1 VGLFDMT
8 KGLPLFKTHLRD
20 FVVQMKEFEN
30 ADNSGLYEEET
41 QAQRQGAAEAEQQRI
56 QSVPGL
62 LPPSQALPDEMA
74 DEL

>member
-1 VGLFDMT
+1 MGLFDMS

-30 ADNSGLYEEET
+30 SDNSGLYEEENA
-41 QAQRQGAAEAEQQRI
+41 AQREAAKASEQQRI
-56 QSVPGL
+56 ASVPGL
-62 LPPSQALPDEMA
+62 LPPQQALPDEMA